1 MGFEAIFVLCTI
13 VAMLVVLATDR
24 MRPGLTLLLVAI
36 IFMALGII
44 SPKEMIQGFSNKG
57 MITVAILFL
66 VSEGVRRSGALD
78 YLIKLILPQR
88 KTSVFSAQLRMLPI
102 IAALSSLLNNTAIVV
117 IFAPIVKKWAEFFK
131 MPVKKLLIP
140 LSYATILGGTC
151 TLIGTSTNLVV
162 YGMMQEDNYDMSML
176 EISKIGG
183 ITLVIGLLFILFTSR
198 FLLPKDKHKKSSK
211 ESEETKEFYFEF
223 IVNRNSPFIGNEVT
237 KGHCSLLAQNDIAA
251 IKREGNFIEISD
263 KDITLEEDDILMIP
277 GRSIHIENLTKTE
290 GITLSSMKNADP
302 DFIKRADKVVEVVL
316 APRFPG
322 LRKTLKEFDFN
333 RKYGASIIAIKKD
346 GKTITSDF
354 ENVKFEE
361 GDDLLLLTDSSFI
374 SAWGE
379 SSVFHLISDVS
390 EYEAPMQKSRKWA
403 ALIILVLMV
412 AGATLGDYLP
422 KINGVK
428 LDMFY
433 FSALALFA
441 MTLFKLYPAKKYTK
455 FISWDVLI
463 AIASAFAVSAA
474 MTNSGIADS
483 IANSL
488 INISG
493 SLGPVGMIA
502 ALYFVTTII
511 TEFITNNAA
520 AALAYPVALAMAK
533 NLGVDPMPFFI
544 TICMAAS
551 ASFSTPIGYQTNL
564 IVQSVGGY
572 KFMDF
577 IKAGVPLS
585 IICWAITTIFVPLI
599 YWGSLTSIPTNIP

>member
-1 MGFEAIFVLCTI
+1 MSFEAIFVLCAI
-13 VAMLVVLATDR
+13 IGMLIVLATDR
-24 MRPGLTLLLVAI
+24 MRPGLTLLLVATL
-36 IFMALGII
+36 FMAFGII

-78 YLIKLILPQR
+78 YLIKLILPQK
-88 KTSVFSAQLRMLPI
+88 KTSIFSVQLRMLPI
-102 IAALSSLLNNTAIVV
+102 IATISSLLNNTAIVV
-117 IFAPIVKKWAEFFK
+117 IFAPIIKKWAEFFK
-131 MPVKKLLIP
+131 MPIKKLLIP

-162 YGMMQEDNYDMSML
+162 YGMMQDNEYDMSMF
-176 EISKIGG
+176 EISKVGVIVL
-183 ITLVIGLLFILFTSR
+183 LVGLIYILFSSK
-198 FLLPKDKHKKSSK
+198 FLLPKDKSKTNSSGK
-211 ESEETKEFYFEF
+211 EETKEFYFEF
-223 IVNRNSPFIGNEVT
+223 LITDNSPFIGSKVE
-237 KGHCSLLAQNDIAA
+237 KGHCNLLAQNDIFA
-251 IKREGNFIEISD
+251 IKRKGDFLEIN
-263 KDITLEEDDILMIP
+263 DIDIKLEEGDILMIP

-290 GITLSSMKNADP
+290 GITLSSIKNADP
-302 DFIKRADKVVEVVL
+302 ELIKKADKVVEVVL

-322 LRKTLKEFDFN
+322 LRKTLKEFDFQ
-333 RKYGASIIAIKKD
+333 RKYGAAIIAIKKD

-354 ENVKFEE
+354 ENIKFEE
-361 GDDLLLLTDSSFI
+361 GDDLLLLTDSYFI

-390 EYEAPMQKSRKWA
+390 DYEAPMQKSRKWA
-403 ALIILVLMV
+403 ALIILILMV
-412 AGATLGDYLP
+412 AGATCGEYLP
-422 KINGVK
+422 EINGTK

-441 MTLFKLYPAKKYTK
+441 MTLFKLFPAKKYTK
-455 FISWDVLI
+455 FVSWDVLI

-493 SLGPVGMIA
+493 DLGPVGMIA
-502 ALYFVTTII
+502 ALYFVTALT

-520 AALAYPVALAMAK
+520 AALAFPIALAMAN
-533 NLGVDPMPFFI
+533 NLGVEPMPFFI
-544 TICMAAS
+544 TICIAAS

-564 IVQSVGGY
+564 IVQSIGGY
-572 KFMDF
+572 KFKDF
-577 IKAGVPLS
+577 IKVGVPLS
-585 IICWAITTIFVPLI
+585 IICWIITTIFVPLI
-599 YWGSLTSIPTNIP
+599 YWGSLTDIPTN

>member
-13 VAMLVVLATDR
+13 VAMLIVLATDR

-102 IAALSSLLNNTAIVV
+102 VAALSSLLNNTAIVV

-162 YGMMQEDNYDMSML
+162 YGMMQDKGYDMSMF
-176 EISKIGG
+176 EISKIGVIALG
-183 ITLVIGLLFILFTSR
+183 IGLLFVLLSSK
-198 FLLPKDKHKKSSK
+198 FLLPKEK
-211 ESEETKEFYFEF
+211 EKATKNSEERKEFYFEF
-223 IVNRNSPFIGNEVT
+223 IVNSNSPFINSEVT
-237 KGHCSLLAQNDIAA
+237 KGHSSLLAQNDIAA
-251 IKREGNFIEISD
+251 IKRQGDFIEVSD
-263 KDITLEEDDILMIP
+263 KDITLEEGDILMIP

-290 GITLSSMKNADP
+290 GITLSSIKNADP
-302 DFIKRADKVVEVVL
+302 EFIKRADKVVEVVL

-354 ENVKFEE
+354 ENIKFEE
-361 GDDLLLLTDSSFI
+361 GDDLLLLTDNSFI

-412 AGATLGDYLP
+412 AGASLGDYLP

-474 MTNSGIADS
+474 MTNSGIAAS
-483 IANSL
+483 IANTL
-488 INISG
+488 INISD

-502 ALYFVTTII
+502 ALYFVTALI

-520 AALAYPVALAMAK
+520 AALAFPVALAMAN

>member
-13 VAMLVVLATDR
+13 VAMLIVLATDR

-102 IAALSSLLNNTAIVV
+102 VAALSSLLNNTAIVV

-162 YGMMQEDNYDMSML
+162 YGMMQDKGYDMSMF
-176 EISKIGG
+176 EISKIGVIALG
-183 ITLVIGLLFILFTSR
+183 IGLLFVLLSSK
-198 FLLPKDKHKKSSK
+198 FLLPKEK
-211 ESEETKEFYFEF
+211 EKATKNSEERKEFYFEF
-223 IVNRNSPFIGNEVT
+223 IVNSNSPFINSEVT
-237 KGHCSLLAQNDIAA
+237 KGHSSLLAQNDIAA
-251 IKREGNFIEISD
+251 IKRQGDFIEVSD
-263 KDITLEEDDILMIP
+263 KDITLEEGDILMIP

-290 GITLSSMKNADP
+290 GITLSSIKNADP
-302 DFIKRADKVVEVVL
+302 EFIKRADKVVEVVL

-354 ENVKFEE
+354 ENIKFEE
-361 GDDLLLLTDSSFI
+361 GDDLLLLTDNSFI

-412 AGATLGDYLP
+412 AGASLGDYLP

-441 MTLFKLYPAKKYTK
+441 MTLFKLYPVKKYTK

-474 MTNSGIADS
+474 MTNSGIAAS
-483 IANSL
+483 IANTL
-488 INISG
+488 INISD

-502 ALYFVTTII
+502 ALYFVTALI

-520 AALAYPVALAMAK
+520 AALAFPVALAMAN

>member
-1 MGFEAIFVLCTI
+1 
-13 VAMLVVLATDR
+13 
-24 MRPGLTLLLVAI
+24 
-36 IFMALGII
+36 
-44 SPKEMIQGFSNKG
+44 
-57 MITVAILFL
+57 
-66 VSEGVRRSGALD
+66 
-78 YLIKLILPQR
+78 
-88 KTSVFSAQLRMLPI
+88 
-102 IAALSSLLNNTAIVV
+102 
-117 IFAPIVKKWAEFFK
+117 
-131 MPVKKLLIP
+131 
-140 LSYATILGGTC
+140 
-151 TLIGTSTNLVV
+151 
-162 YGMMQEDNYDMSML
+162 
-176 EISKIGG
+176 
-183 ITLVIGLLFILFTSR
+183 
-198 FLLPKDKHKKSSK
+198 
-211 ESEETKEFYFEF
+211 
-223 IVNRNSPFIGNEVT
+223 
-237 KGHCSLLAQNDIAA
+237 
-251 IKREGNFIEISD
+251 
-263 KDITLEEDDILMIP
+263 MIP

-290 GITLSSMKNADP
+290 GITLSSIKNADP
-302 DFIKRADKVVEVVL
+302 EFIKRADKVVEVVL

-354 ENVKFEE
+354 ENIKFEE
-361 GDDLLLLTDSSFI
+361 GDDLLLLTDNSFI

-412 AGATLGDYLP
+412 AGASLGDYLP

-441 MTLFKLYPAKKYTK
+441 MTLFKLYPVKKYTK

-474 MTNSGIADS
+474 MTNSGIAAS
-483 IANSL
+483 IANTL
-488 INISG
+488 INISD

-502 ALYFVTTII
+502 ALYFVTALI

-520 AALAYPVALAMAK
+520 AALAFPVALAMAN

>member
-102 IAALSSLLNNTAIVV
+102 VAALSSLLNNTAIVV

-162 YGMMQEDNYDMSML
+162 YGMMQDKGYDMSMF
-176 EISKIGG
+176 EISKIGVIALG
-183 ITLVIGLLFILFTSR
+183 IGLLFVLLSSK
-198 FLLPKDKHKKSSK
+198 FLLPKEK
-211 ESEETKEFYFEF
+211 EKATKNREERKEFYFEF
-223 IVNRNSPFIGNEVT
+223 IVNSNSPFINSEVT

-251 IKREGNFIEISD
+251 IKRQGDFIEISD
-263 KDITLEEDDILMIP
+263 KDITLEEGDILMIP
-277 GRSIHIENLTKTE
+277 GLSIHIENLTKTE
-290 GITLSSMKNADP
+290 GITLSSIKNADP
-302 DFIKRADKVVEVVL
+302 EFIKRADKVVEVVL

-354 ENVKFEE
+354 ENIKFEE
-361 GDDLLLLTDSSFI
+361 GDDLLLLTDNSFI

-412 AGATLGDYLP
+412 AGASLGDYLP

-474 MTNSGIADS
+474 MTNSGIAAS
-483 IANSL
+483 IANTL
-488 INISG
+488 INISD

-502 ALYFVTTII
+502 ALYFVTALI

-520 AALAYPVALAMAK
+520 AALAFPVALAMAN